1 MNNSGKQKIS
11 ANSHPSN
18 REIRVLPHHLL
29 VNLHQRSRMSTM
41 VKIGDLNMHN
51 HSVVWHKGVVSF
63 LPAPSVVKTTLTIV
77 VRATLVVLSV
87 VTPGI
92 SFEIVQIIRRE
103 MVVGAI

>member
-1 MNNSGKQKIS
+1 MHIQ
-11 ANSHPSN
+11 
-18 REIRVLPHHLL
+18 RV
-29 VNLHQRSRMSTM
+29 VC
-41 VKIGDLNMHN
+41 
-51 HSVVWHKGVVSF
+51 HKGVVYF